1 MRDKTDFYLSL
12 RTRVT
17 IVLLLAVVLSGLALL
32 LGDKNLGR
40 IVFVV
45 VLAVGFGYIYLRWRQ
60 EKRSPQ

>member
-17 IVLLLAVVLSGLALL
+17 VVLLLAVVLSGLALL
-32 LGDKNLGR
+32 VGDKNLGR

-45 VLAVGFGYIYLRWRQ
+45 VLVVGFGYIYLRWRQ
-60 EKRSPQ
+60 EKGSP